1 MIREIIRPT
10 NNNFTISI
18 PNEYIN
24 QEVEFILFPLNNNEV
39 IQTSYKPNKTKNI
52 TNSLFGALKNSNI
65 NQADYK
71 NYLEEKYL

>member
-10 NNNFTISI
+10 NNSFTISI

-24 QEVEFILFPLNNNEV
+24 QEVEFIMFPLNTDEV
-39 IQTSYKPNKTKNI
+39 MRTTDKLNKTKNI
-52 TNSLFGALKNSNI
+52 TDSLFGALKDSNI
-65 NQADYK
+65 NQNDYK